1 MNTMPMNTIKVSQLA
16 FSHGPRPILEAIDL
30 TLAPGTI
37 TAILGPNGAG
47 KSTLLANM
55 AGLLEPQ
62 QGTVELGGIDL
73 RQLRGRER
81 AQRIAFLPQ
90 TPEIAW
96 PIDVETLVGFGRIPF
111 SRVAS
116 ERENSMAV
124 LRAMEMTTTT
134 AWTHRIVTEL
144 SGGERARVL
153 LARVFAGT
161 SQWILA
167 DEPFTGLDPA
177 HQFEAV
183 ESLRRFAEDG
193 GGVVLTVHD
202 LTLAARIADR
212 IVVLNDGRIVADG
225 SPEEAL
231 DPAILR
237 SVYGVE
243 TEWLVAGVR
252 RTPVIAIHGRHLS
265 TSDAAPRPT
274 RRIHSKEADQFD
286 KRHDGG

>member
-1 MNTMPMNTIKVSQLA
+1 MNTIKVSQLS
-16 FSHGPRPILEAIDL
+16 FSRGPRPILTDVDL
-30 TLAPGTI
+30 TLQPGRL

-55 AGLLEPQ
+55 AGLLKPHR
-62 QGTVELGGIDL
+62 GHIELGGMEL
-73 RQLRGRER
+73 RALSSRER
-81 AQRIAFLPQ
+81 AQRIAYLPQ
-90 TPEIAW
+90 FPEIAW
-96 PIDVETLVGFGRIPF
+96 PIDVETLVGLGRIPF
-111 SRVAS
+111 AGVAT
-116 ERENSMAV
+116 EREDCRAV
-124 LRAMEMTTTT
+124 LHAMEMTATSSW
-134 AWTHRIVTEL
+134 ARRIVTEL

-183 ESLRRFAEDG
+183 ESLRRFAAER

-202 LTLAARIADR
+202 LSLAARTADR
-212 IVVLNDGRIVADG
+212 VVVLNDGRIVADG
-225 SPEEAL
+225 TPEEAL
-231 DPAILR
+231 DPAVLR

-252 RTPVIAIHGRHLS
+252 RTPVIAIHGRH
-265 TSDAAPRPT
+265 
-274 RRIHSKEADQFD
+274 F
-286 KRHDGG
+286 G

>member
-1 MNTMPMNTIKVSQLA
+1 MNTIKVSQLS
-16 FSHGPRPILEAIDL
+16 FRRGPRPILKGIDL
-30 TLAPGTI
+30 TLPAGSI
-37 TAILGPNGAG
+37 TVILGPNGAG
-47 KSTLLANM
+47 KSTLLSNI
-55 AGLLEPQ
+55 AGLLTPLA
-62 QGTVELGGIDL
+62 GTIELGDTEL
-73 RQLRGRER
+73 RHLHGRER

-96 PIDVETLVGFGRIPF
+96 PIDVETLVGLGRIPF
-111 SRVAS
+111 AGVAS
-116 ERENSMAV
+116 DRDNRAAV
-124 LRAMEMTTTT
+124 MRAMEVTDTS
-134 AWTHRIVTEL
+134 AWAHRTVTEL

-202 LTLAARIADR
+202 LSLAARIADR
-212 IVVLNDGRIVADG
+212 IVVLNDGQIVADG
-225 SPEEAL
+225 TPEEAL

-243 TEWLVAGVR
+243 TEWLVAGTR
-252 RTPVIAIHGRHLS
+252 RTPVIAIHGRHV
-265 TSDAAPRPT
+265 
-274 RRIHSKEADQFD
+274 
-286 KRHDGG
+286 G